1 MTHLPRRETAKIY
14 RFPTRM
20 RIAATEVPQNDR
32 SAPAR
37 LFSICESGSGWYHDA
52 AIQDQHRDRKP

>member
-20 RIAATEVPQNDR
+20 RIAATDVSRNERP
-32 SAPAR
+32 APAR
-37 LFSICESGSGWYHDA
+37 LFSICESGSGWYHEA
-52 AIQDQHRDRKP
+52 AIQDDQRDRKS